1 MSEAMIALDIDEAE
15 RITAKAV
22 TIVADADVTWGN
34 VFWLIERASLSVEP
48 LVVNPMLGVGLDGIL
63 LNGLSSLEFDFST
76 ALACRLLIF
85 LALSHFFLLLR
96 SFLPLELKL
105 FGINALD
112 DATGDGHNEYDEY
125 HNAND

>member
-48 LVVNPMLGVGLDGIL
+48 LVVNPMLGVG
-63 LNGLSSLEFDFST
+63 
-76 ALACRLLIF
+76 
-85 LALSHFFLLLR
+85 
-96 SFLPLELKL
+96 
-105 FGINALD
+105 
-112 DATGDGHNEYDEY
+112 
-125 HNAND
+125 

>member
-1 MSEAMIALDIDEAE
+1 MIALDIDEAE
-15 RITAKAV
+15 RIAAKAV
-22 TIVADADVTWGN
+22 TIVADADVTWSN
-34 VFWLIERASLSVEP
+34 VFWLIQRASLSVEP

-63 LNGLSSLEFDFST
+63 LNGLSSLELDFST

-85 LALSHFFLLLR
+85 LALGHFFLLLQ

-112 DATGDGHNEYDEY
+112 DAAGDGHNEYDEY